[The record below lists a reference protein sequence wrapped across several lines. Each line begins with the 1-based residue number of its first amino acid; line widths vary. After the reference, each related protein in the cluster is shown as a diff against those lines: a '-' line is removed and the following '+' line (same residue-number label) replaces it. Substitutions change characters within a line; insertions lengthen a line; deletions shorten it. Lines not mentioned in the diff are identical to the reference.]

1 MSACL
6 AEIVRISC
14 SEFAM
19 VRSVSAIRVSSS
31 CLKCSVFLTG
41 GTLMTSMLRGYYPT
55 KRPIAAVAM
64 LLLASRYLG
73 E

>member
-1 MSACL
+1 VSACL

-14 SEFAM
+14 SELAM
-19 VRSVSAIRVSSS
+19 VRSVSEIRLSSS
-31 CLKCSVFLTG
+31 RLKCSVFLTG

-55 KRPIAAVAM
+55 KRLVAAVGEP
-64 LLLASRYLG
+64 LLKGAYLG